1 MQFSSRLVFDIKF
14 KSVFFA
20 NVVSISQSIT
30 AFQVTNVSMLLRIIP
45 SVQILNQDTA
55 ADMTAKTVQQKAP

>member
-1 MQFSSRLVFDIKF
+1 MLYQFL
-14 KSVFFA
+14 
-20 NVVSISQSIT
+20 NSIT